1 MQHTHLLPYNC
12 SFSVISFTQNKQ
24 RRWYVEGNYRFP
36 LMQGVSENLSLHSMI
51 SSHFYCHVFTMHYTG
66 IIIIIVSLLI
76 INFYLHFSLPTAR
89 FNEHL
94 RDSEYGTKG
103 RSGFRCSCTF
113 RSPFML
119 HFLPLLS
126 HISFVC
132 NIIHTCNGFCFICNN
147 ADANTAPLNGTMEI
161 RSEGQSVKSI
171 PPCSNI

>member
-1 MQHTHLLPYNC
+1 
-12 SFSVISFTQNKQ
+12 
-24 RRWYVEGNYRFP
+24 
-36 LMQGVSENLSLHSMI
+36 
-51 SSHFYCHVFTMHYTG
+51 MHYTG
-66 IIIIIVSLLI
+66 IIIVLLLTI

-94 RDSEYGTKG
+94 RDSECGTKG
-103 RSGFRCSCTF
+103 RSGFRCCSCTF

-132 NIIHTCNGFCFICNN
+132 NIIHTCNGLCFICNN
-147 ADANTAPLNGTMEI
+147 ADAHTAQALNGTIEI
-161 RSEGQSVKSI
+161 RSEGYTVRSI